1 MLMLLLF
8 VGGIMN
14 MAWIAA
20 VAAFVFVEKVSPA
33 GHWIGRFTG
42 LLLVVWGE
50 PPSYFSDRHPSAVH
64 EQMLHHLGLRQHS
77 LHGFMLSPCT
87 AGGLERSNC
96 DYLGVGEACPTLR
109 VRKEIP
115 AGNGRG

>member
-1 MLMLLLF
+1 MGALKMGLRHGAYCLGGCWMLMLLLF

-42 LLLVVWGE
+42 LLLVVWGGAAIL
-50 PPSYFSDRHPSAVH
+50 F
-64 EQMLHHLGLRQHS
+64 
-77 LHGFMLSPCT
+77 F
-87 AGGLERSNC
+87 
-96 DYLGVGEACPTLR
+96 
-109 VRKEIP
+109 
-115 AGNGRG
+115 